1 MNTQLADLMHR
12 ATENLEPVSPDLVER
27 TVQQGLRLRRRRT
40 TILSVTGASAVLAT
54 AGIVVASAQLLGN
67 TSDAAVAGTTK
78 PSAAPSSVAKP
89 AAVTQ
94 KETLATLKSLIE
106 APGRTLSKPG
116 TWGDGSFNAAAY
128 LVDDGKGVSRVE
140 VLVSGG
146 GEEDRCAA
154 PGIVCTI
161 NPDGSTL
168 FTLTEQP
175 EYAGNRNVNG
185 VVSNYVALRLKDG
198 RFISMTTYNAPAEKG
213 SEHTRTKPLFTVA
226 QLTEMVESKTWKFPP
241 KTATSWANPKKA
253 DALNAKK
260 TTK

>member
-12 ATENLEPVSPDLVER
+12 ATENLEPVSTDLVER
-27 TVQQGLRLRRRRT
+27 TVQQGVRLRRRRT

-54 AGIVVASAQLLGN
+54 AGIVVAGTQLLGN
-67 TSDAAVAGTTK
+67 PSDAAVAGTTK
-78 PSAAPSSVAKP
+78 PSSSVAKP

-106 APGRTLSKPG
+106 APGVTLTKPQ

-128 LVDDGKGVSRVE
+128 LVNDGKGASRIE

-154 PGIVCTI
+154 PGSGCTT
-161 NPDGSTL
+161 NTDGSTL

-175 EYAGNRNVNG
+175 EYAGNRNVHG

-198 RFISMTTYNAPAEKG
+198 RLISLTSYNAPAEKG
-213 SEHTRTKPLFTVA
+213 TQHTRTKPFFTVA
-226 QLTEMVESKTWKFPP
+226 QLTEMVESKAWQFPP
-241 KTATSWANPKKA
+241 KTVTKPAKGTVNP
-253 DALNAKK
+253 KK